1 MGWLGRL
8 VGKEPPKVPA
18 GGRAF
23 ADMDRYGQRWCVRVQ
38 MPGDQ
43 PDSRCK
49 RIGPT
54 FRLQTTA
61 YAYLAWVTGEAATFS
76 YPEGEA

>member
-8 VGKEPPKVPA
+8 VGKEPPRIPP

-23 ADMDRYGQRWCVRVQ
+23 VDMDGFGQRWCVRVQ
-38 MPGDQ
+38 LPGQ
-43 PDSRCK
+43 ELDSRCK
-49 RIGPT
+49 RISPT
-54 FRLQTTA
+54 FYLQTTA
-61 YAYLAWVTGEAATFS
+61 YAFLDWVTGEAATFS